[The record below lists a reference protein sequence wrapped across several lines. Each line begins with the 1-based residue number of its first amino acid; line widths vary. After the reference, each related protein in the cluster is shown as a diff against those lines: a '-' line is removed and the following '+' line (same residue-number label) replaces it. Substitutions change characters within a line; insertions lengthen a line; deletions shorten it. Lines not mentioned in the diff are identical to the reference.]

1 MTVRVTAGIPAYN
14 EEKTIKQLLRA
25 IIAQKMYG
33 SVLQEIFVDT
43 SGSTDGT
50 NNEVIDMLQED
61 PRIKLISGMKRLG
74 KSEALNSILRQ
85 ATGDLVVFIDGDVV
99 LATDCISAL
108 ISPLVRDE
116 KVGVTSGRVLPLVK
130 KDNIYGFASHFVR
143 ELHHELCTYLMKRNM
158 TPKVDGSFYAIRKNV
173 VGGFPFYVVS
183 DDEYASLCAQ
193 NRGFVV
199 VYVPEALVYAKDPN
213 SFNAFIKWQQRIT
226 VGQMYIRKFFNYSVP
241 TTKVSILFVISV
253 KLIKKHW
260 RNVLPILTLLS
271 LVGISVIFAFKTF
284 LQHKIPYVYN

>member
-1 MTVRVTAGIPAYN
+1 
-14 EEKTIKQLLRA
+14 
-25 IIAQKMYG
+25 
-33 SVLQEIFVDT
+33 
-43 SGSTDGT
+43 
-50 NNEVIDMLQED
+50 
-61 PRIKLISGMKRLG
+61 MK
-74 KSEALNSILRQ
+74 K
-85 ATGDLVVFIDGDVV
+85 
-99 LATDCISAL
+99 
-108 ISPLVRDE
+108 
-116 KVGVTSGRVLPLVK
+116 
-130 KDNIYGFASHFVR
+130 
-143 ELHHELCTYLMKRNM
+143 NM

-213 SFNAFIKWQQRIT
+213 SFKAFIKWQQRIT

-253 KLIKKHW
+253 KLIKKNW